1 MVRRW
6 LCVPMITACLLLAG
20 CGEKSGT
27 DPSAAEAAREPYQT
41 MESCSMEAEVRYGDT
56 DNEYTFT
63 LSCTYVPDGESTVEV
78 LEPEAS
84 AGIRARI
91 SGEELSLEYEDTC
104 LPAGTLSTEEI
115 SPAASLVRLM
125 EALREGWL
133 LEQNREKI
141 DDVPCLRL
149 SLDQTGDNGSKIV
162 STLWLREEDGL
173 PERGEIQ
180 VDGEIILQV
189 RFTNFTFDGIL

>member
-41 MESCSMEAEVRYGDT
+41 MESCSMEAEVCYGDA
-56 DNEYTFT
+56 DNEYSFT
-63 LSCTYVPDGESTVEV
+63 LSCTYVPDGESIVEV
-78 LEPEAS
+78 LSPEAS

-104 LPAGTLSTEEI
+104 LPAGTLSTEVI

-125 EALREGWL
+125 AALRVGWL